1 MEDPGPEVLLA
12 AALKKLYI
20 KPAERHGAFASSI
33 LNIGTDV
40 FDLGRGVRSSA
51 LLMAEIARG
60 YEISA
65 VSTAATRARAK
76 KGPSRKNLKMVSPPH
91 FRKFV

>member
-51 LLMAEIARG
+51 LPLMAEIARG

-65 VSTAATRARAK
+65 VSTAAT
-76 KGPSRKNLKMVSPPH
+76 PPVSNLC
-91 FRKFV
+91 